1 MPRKTEKKIET
12 KNTNINDLQKQINIL
27 VKKVKELEISI
38 KNNKLTK
45 KSKVKDPNKPKKY
58 NSAYIFF
65 NTERINEYKK
75 KHPNIKL
82 NVIDI
87 AKESGKEWQKIK
99 IDEKKYEK
107 YKKMEDHDKKRYK
120 KEIDLYEKNK

>member
-1 MPRKTEKKIET
+1 MPRKTE
-12 KNTNINDLQKQINIL
+12 NTNINDLQKQINIL
-27 VKKVKELEISI
+27 VKKVKDLEISI

-45 KSKVKDPNKPKKY
+45 KSKLKDPYKPKRY
-58 NSAYIFF
+58 ISAYIFF

-120 KEIDLYEKNK
+120 KEIELYEINK